1 MGVKWMMSI
10 GNICKK
16 GESMVGFL
24 FTLIVLIVCVT
35 CLIAMY
41 IYYCSEN
48 KTGLF
53 LNMTRYYEKKID
65 SLEKRVEKLE
75 KNQSTWK
82 VKEKALSNQNHYQ

>member
-1 MGVKWMMSI
+1 MAGV
-10 GNICKK
+10 
-16 GESMVGFL
+16 L

-53 LNMTRYYEKKID
+53 LNMTKYYENKID

-75 KNQSTWK
+75 YNQSTWK
-82 VKEKALSNQNHYQ
+82 VKEK